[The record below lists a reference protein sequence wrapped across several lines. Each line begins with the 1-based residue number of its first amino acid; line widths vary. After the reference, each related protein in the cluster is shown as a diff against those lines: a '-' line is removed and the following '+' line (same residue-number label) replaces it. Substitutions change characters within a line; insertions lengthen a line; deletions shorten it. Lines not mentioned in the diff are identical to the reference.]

1 MRGEAIVRL
10 AEWLSIHQGREMTG
24 LTRTKLIY
32 FLTLAVLMSACI
44 KVSPANNELL
54 ELESTLA
61 VLPDTAQRLADIPLP
76 VCVEDLGDYEIAYVT
91 RVIDGDSI
99 EVMVN
104 GKEEQVRYI
113 GMNTP
118 EYYSDERDEAEIATE
133 LNRKLV
139 EGQYVL
145 LIKDVSERD
154 KFDRLLRYVFTED
167 HFVNYELVKEGV
179 AEAKQYP
186 PDTACH
192 NYLSQAE

>member
-1 MRGEAIVRL
+1 MAS
-10 AEWLSIHQGREMTG
+10 SIRNNFICF
-24 LTRTKLIY
+24 LI
-32 FLTLAVLMSACI
+32 LPILLCACI
-44 KVSPANNELL
+44 KGYPSSSKQLS

-61 VLPDTAQRLADIPLP
+61 VLPDEAQGLTNIPLP
-76 VCVEDLGDYEIAYVT
+76 VCVQGLDDFEIAYVN

-118 EYYSDERDEAEIATE
+118 EYYSDERAEAEIATE
-133 LNRKLV
+133 LNRELV

-154 KFDRLLRYVFTED
+154 KFERLLRYVFTED
-167 HFVNYELVKEGV
+167 YFVNYELVEEGV
-179 AEAKQYP
+179 AEVKSYP

-192 NYLSQAE
+192 EYLSQAE

>member
-1 MRGEAIVRL
+1 
-10 AEWLSIHQGREMTG
+10 MTG

-32 FLTLAVLMSACI
+32 FLILAALMSACI
-44 KVSPANNELL
+44 KVSPPNNDLF

-61 VLPDTAQRLADIPLP
+61 VLPDAAQELATIPLP
-76 VCVEDLGDYEIAYVT
+76 VCVQGLDDYEIAYVT

-186 PDTACH
+186 PDTACQE
-192 NYLSQAE
+192 YFKKLGQ

>member
-1 MRGEAIVRL
+1 MVR
-10 AEWLSIHQGREMTG
+10 SIR
-24 LTRTKLIY
+24 KNSICFLI
-32 FLTLAVLMSACI
+32 LPILLCACI
-44 KVSPANNELL
+44 KGYPSSNNDLS

-61 VLPDTAQRLADIPLP
+61 VLPDVAQELADIQLP
-76 VCVEDLGDYEIAYVT
+76 VCVQGLDDYEIAYVT
-91 RVIDGDSI
+91 SVIDGDSI
-99 EVMVN
+99 EVLVN

-118 EYYSDERDEAEIATE
+118 EYYSDERDEAEEATE
-133 LNRKLV
+133 LNRELV
-139 EGQYVL
+139 EGRYVL